1 MNNAIELHNV
11 SRIFSNK
18 SQKNKVALDRVSF
31 KVEKGTIH
39 GLIGPNGAGK
49 STTMKI
55 LSTLLLPTSGI
66 VKINGAELTENLQKI
81 RQDIN
86 FVYGGERD
94 LYWRL
99 SGRDNLQYFAALY
112 NVASDKRDTK
122 ISHLL
127 KRVGLE
133 EAKDNLVETYSK
145 GMRQRLQI
153 ARSLLNDPK
162 ILLLD
167 EPTVGLD
174 QENSEKF
181 KKIVQDLI
189 NSGKSILNFFN
200 FIFRMHQTV
209 SKFTIISH

>member
-1 MNNAIELHNV
+1 MRLDMDNAIELQNV

-66 VKINGAELTENLQKI
+66 VKINGTELTENLQKI

-112 NVASDKRDTK
+112 NFC
-122 ISHLL
+122 IS
-127 KRVGLE
+127 
-133 EAKDNLVETYSK
+133 
-145 GMRQRLQI
+145 
-153 ARSLLNDPK
+153 
-162 ILLLD
+162 
-167 EPTVGLD
+167 
-174 QENSEKF
+174 
-181 KKIVQDLI
+181 
-189 NSGKSILNFFN
+189 
-200 FIFRMHQTV
+200 FIRGN
-209 SKFTIISH
+209 II

>member
-1 MNNAIELHNV
+1 MG
-11 SRIFSNK
+11 
-18 SQKNKVALDRVSF
+18 Q
-31 KVEKGTIH
+31 
-39 GLIGPNGAGK
+39 
-49 STTMKI
+49 
-55 LSTLLLPTSGI
+55 
-66 VKINGAELTENLQKI
+66 LTENLQKI

-112 NVASDKRDTK
+112 NVASDKRDAK

-127 KRVGLE
+127 KIVGLE

-189 NSGKSILNFFN
+189 NSGKSIL
-200 FIFRMHQTV
+200 
-209 SKFTIISH
+209 FTSHYLEEIEDLCN